1 MRLPRVDWIHVLIGY
16 ADPSLRFVRR
26 RNLAYL
32 RVLTGRFVF
41 WGGAVGVGLLAV
53 AFAKLADW
61 FGHQFLHAWQWSFW
75 LPLVLTPL
83 GGALVV
89 YLTRRFFPGSEGSGI
104 PQAIASLSKKQENP
118 ARPLLSMRILVGKVF
133 LGATAIGCGF
143 SCGREGPTVQV
154 DASLMNEI
162 HRWLPRALHVRRQH
176 LVVAGSAAGVAA
188 AFNTPLAGVIF
199 AIEEMSR
206 SVEARMSGIVIT
218 AIVLAGVVAR
228 VFLGGGHYYGHVLI
242 TASPRDL
249 FTSVAVASLVTGLA
263 GGLFA
268 RMLITSSLRW
278 TGRLADYRR
287 AHPVR
292 FAAFCGLLVAAIGLV
307 TGGATFGTGYEPTKA
322 VLEGHAN
329 LSWTFAPF
337 KFVSTVLSYI
347 AGLPGGIFAPS
358 LSIGA
363 GLGHGMAPLFADSKA
378 GGGMLTVLCMAG
390 FLAAATQ
397 APITS
402 FVIVMEMVDGYSQVI
417 ALMSVALLAS
427 GVSRLLSPPLYHTL
441 AERYRDHEP
450 QPSPPP
456 EPAEAI
462 EERPAPAQ
470 PAISETKS

>member
-1 MRLPRVDWIHVLIGY
+1 MRVPRIDWIRALIAY
-16 ADPSLRFVRR
+16 APSLRFVRR
-26 RNLAYL
+26 RNAAYL

-61 FGHQFLHAWQWSFW
+61 FGHQFQHAGAFLFW
-75 LPLVLTPL
+75 LPLVLTPV
-83 GGALVV
+83 GGAIVV

-104 PQAIASLSKKQENP
+104 PQAIASLSRKPESTS
-118 ARPLLSMRILVGKVF
+118 RPLLSIRILVGKMV

-143 SCGREGPTVQV
+143 SCGREGPTAQV
-154 DASLMNEI
+154 GASLMNEI
-162 HRWLPRALHVRRQH
+162 HRWLPRALHVRREH
-176 LVVAGSAAGVAA
+176 LIVAGSAAGVAA

-206 SVEARMSGIVIT
+206 SVETRMSGIVIT
-218 AIVLAGVVAR
+218 TIVLAGVVAR

-249 FTSVAVASLVTGLA
+249 FTLVVVASLVTGLA

-268 RMLITSSLRW
+268 RMLITSALRW

-322 VLEGHAN
+322 ALEGHAN
-329 LSWTFAPF
+329 FSWTFAPF
-337 KFVSTVLSYI
+337 KFAATVLSYL

-363 GLGHGMAPLFADSKA
+363 GLGHSLAPLFAETNAA
-378 GGGMLTVLCMAG
+378 GDMLMVLCMVG
-390 FLAAATQ
+390 FLAAVTQ

-427 GVSRLLSPPLYHTL
+427 GVSRLLGTPLYHTL
-441 AERYRDHEP
+441 AERYHESEP
-450 QPSPPP
+450 QPAPP
-456 EPAEAI
+456 EPAVAI
-462 EERPAPAQ
+462 EEKTAAAPPPAT
-470 PAISETKS
+470 ETRS